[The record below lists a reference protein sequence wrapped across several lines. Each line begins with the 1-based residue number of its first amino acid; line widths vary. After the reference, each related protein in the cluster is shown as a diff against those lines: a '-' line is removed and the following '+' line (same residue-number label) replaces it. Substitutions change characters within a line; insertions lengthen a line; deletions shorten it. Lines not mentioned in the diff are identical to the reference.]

1 MRIMLLNRRRVF
13 IRGYLKH
20 CVANWFAD
28 HPPKV
33 QLNII
38 HILLH
43 EIEIVGLSNVKGL
56 TIEVGV

>member
-13 IRGYLKH
+13 VRGHLEH
-20 CVANWFAD
+20 CVANWFVN

-33 QLNII
+33 QLDVI

-43 EIEIVGLSNVKGL
+43 EIEIIGLSNVKGL

>member
-1 MRIMLLNRRRVF
+1 MLFLGSLPWTTF
-13 IRGYLKH
+13 EH

-33 QLNII
+33 QLDVI